1 MSGSQKSYATILG
14 KFSDGIAVLKTIPDY
29 NPNKPEI
36 KTGALDAFIENIN
49 TRNSA
54 CITTADVLK
63 NLRNERMVSAF
74 KTKYSDV
81 NCLENLFRNIL
92 NYLKVDFGV
101 DHPSTVLVVS
111 IIKKINPPYEKKEKP
126 ADGTEPKKAK
136 SESEKTYQALAGYG
150 LEIYTSLFSLGETY
164 NPQNNAISLTNFK
177 ARVDELAKLN
187 SDIAVAEKNYSDAV
201 SAREE
206 AYNGDAGITSLIVSI
221 KNYLASFEG
230 GKNNAGYTAFSYA
243 VK

>member
-1 MSGSQKSYATILG
+1 MSGSQRSYATILG
-14 KFSDGIAVLKTIPDY
+14 KFTDGIAVLKTIPDY

-36 KTGALDAFIENIN
+36 KTEAIDTFIVDIN
-49 TRNSA
+49 ARNNA
-54 CITTADVLK
+54 CITTADILK
-63 NLRNERMVSAF
+63 NLRNERVETTF
-74 KTKYSDV
+74 KTKDADI

-92 NYLKVDFGV
+92 SYLKVDFGANN
-101 DHPSTVLVVS
+101 PSAILVAS
-111 IIKKINPPYEKKEKP
+111 ILKKLNPVYEKKEKP

-150 LEIYTSLFSLGETY
+150 SEIYTSLFSLGETY

-177 ARVDELAKLN
+177 ARVDELVKLN

-201 SAREE
+201 TAREE
-206 AYNGDAGITSLIVSI
+206 AYYGETGITSLITSI